1 MLTFRLVKE
10 DELLN
15 LTLKQIGQRLADLR
29 KQAGYSSYENFA
41 FDHDLPRMQYWR
53 IENGKVNLTI
63 RSLLRILDIHQV
75 TLPEFFS
82 SIRAKRVKW

>member
-1 MLTFRLVKE
+1 MTFRPVKE

-41 FDHDLPRMQYWR
+41 FDHNLPRMQYWR
-53 IENGKVNLTI
+53 MEKGKVNLTI
-63 RSLLRILDIHQV
+63 RSLLRILSIHQV
-75 TLPEFFS
+75 TIPEFFCS
-82 SIRAKRVKW
+82 LRTKTGK